1 MFVSL
6 KKTIAKKHIHKGNG
20 IVVNVKISW
29 MDFVGGG
36 DQFQQ
41 QAI

>member
-6 KKTIAKKHIHKGNG
+6 KKTIAEKHTHKGNG
-20 IVVNVKISW
+20 IVVNVKIR

-41 QAI
+41 QG